1 MEKSLQPNPLSKFF
15 RQPAIYLKLPSKGKY
30 WVDGALDLP
39 VNGEI
44 PIYPMTARDEITL
57 RTPDALMNGSSIV
70 NVIQSCCPSVV
81 DAWKTPSVDVD
92 AMLIAIRIASYGH
105 EMDVDTDCPNCKEEN
120 NNQVDLRVILANIGM
135 PNFDGKVD
143 IGDGL
148 KVKLKPQAFFGVN
161 KQNMVNFEEQKIA
174 SSLADSSLSDQD
186 KATVIQN
193 SVNKIIDMGIEVVT
207 ESTEYIEM
215 DDGTIVNNKA
225 HISDFY
231 RNSNASIMKQIQDTF
246 LQFNQDAS
254 IKPQRVKC
262 GHCETEYQVP
272 LEFDYSNFFGQG
284 S

>member
-15 RQPAIYLKLPSKGKY
+15 RQPAIYLKLPSNGKF
-30 WVDGALDLP
+30 WADGALDLP
-39 VNGEI
+39 INGEI
-44 PIYPMTARDEITL
+44 PIYPMTAKDEITL
-57 RTPDALMNGSSIV
+57 RTPDALMNGTSIV

-81 DAWKTPSVDVD
+81 DAWKTPSIDVD
-92 AMLIAIRIASYGH
+92 SLLIAIRIASYGH
-105 EMDVDTDCPNCKEEN
+105 EMDVDTKCPNCGEEN
-120 NNQVDLRVILANIGM
+120 NNQVDLRIILSQIVM
-135 PNFDGKVD
+135 PNFDTKIEV
-143 IGDGL
+143 GDGL

-161 KQNMVNFEEQKIA
+161 KQKMLSFEEQKIA
-174 SSLADSSLSDQD
+174 SSLANADLSDQD
-186 KATVIQN
+186 KANVVAT
-193 SVNKIIDMGIEVVT
+193 SVNKIIEMGIEAVV

-262 GHCETEYQVP
+262 AHCETEYQVP